1 MDLEHENSSIMT
13 NRIKT
18 GITGFDELI
27 DGGIPQGSFVVVTG
41 GPGTGKT
48 ILASQ
53 FLANGV
59 MKYDEKGLFISVEQP
74 SEDIVAQA
82 KQFGWDFDK
91 WENEG
96 KIKIISLDSRKLF
109 ELKIIDEI
117 KAMIEENHYDRVVID
132 SITSFVYS
140 SLTPHSIADGV
151 DRGFQPSTY
160 IEMSR
165 ANAVTFID
173 LVKRHG
179 ITAFGI
185 AQKIEGMPGET
196 IDHVSEFKADGLF
209 VLNSTAIGKNL
220 NRTIQVKKLRKT
232 RVDAIPHNFDFESG
246 GICLR

>member
-91 WENEG
+91 W
-96 KIKIISLDSRKLF
+96 
-109 ELKIIDEI
+109 
-117 KAMIEENHYDRVVID
+117 
-132 SITSFVYS
+132 
-140 SLTPHSIADGV
+140 
-151 DRGFQPSTY
+151 
-160 IEMSR
+160 
-165 ANAVTFID
+165 
-173 LVKRHG
+173 
-179 ITAFGI
+179 
-185 AQKIEGMPGET
+185 
-196 IDHVSEFKADGLF
+196 
-209 VLNSTAIGKNL
+209 
-220 NRTIQVKKLRKT
+220 
-232 RVDAIPHNFDFESG
+232 
-246 GICLR
+246 